1 MPWSTGTEAARSRM
15 SSINYLSS
23 IRTGKAG
30 GLLFKKKK
38 TQHALLIRK
47 ELESPFWWRKV
58 GNRSTNLQILKN
70 SVKWLL
76 LYLNWSGLVVFLTYT
91 LVIRRF
97 KNMKL
102 PNKWWTLKIYESELM
117 AGMRPKYKNDAVF
130 IQDPIQCAYNTKSD
144 GLPEQETTD
153 RLQKAVYSFS
163 LWKH

>member
-1 MPWSTGTEAARSRM
+1 MPWSTGTEAARSRT

-38 TQHALLIRK
+38 TARSSNSEGVGK
-47 ELESPFWWRKV
+47 PFLMKKGWKQKHKSANIEKQCQMIIIV
-58 GNRSTNLQILKN
+58 FK
-70 SVKWLL
+70 
-76 LYLNWSGLVVFLTYT
+76 LVWFGCVFDLHT
-91 LVIRRF
+91 VIRRF

-102 PNKWWTLKIYESELM
+102 PNKWWTLKIYECEVM

-130 IQDPIQCAYNTKSD
+130 IQDPIQCAFNTKSD

-153 RLQKAVYSFS
+153 RLQKAVCSFS